1 MNKNFKK
8 LTRREFLELAAAGAA
23 GTAALSLGL
32 PAAFASTPKRG
43 GTATCGMSFLIQ
55 TPDPH
60 RYTGTWARQ
69 CMAPCWEGLT
79 TPTPLADYLRIS
91 KEKGPEAVPDVQPQL
106 AESWDIEKDGTR
118 YVFYLKKGVKFH
130 TGKELDSEDVK
141 WNWERIKDPAHISTS
156 RKLLTM
162 YLESI
167 ETPDKYTVVANL
179 SQPYGAFLVA
189 NSFGNTVILPKDS
202 IPQGVIWGVTQSFTP
217 PAAAPPGTGPFKMV
231 EYQQKNQ
238 AVFERFDDY
247 RVAGKP
253 YLDKIV
259 YKVISQ
265 DVPRTMAFR
274 KGDLDYIYG
283 PEPNWLSPRIKGKPR
298 YQQIT
303 LEDEKINLIPMLNG
317 STLTIYVNAH
327 EGTDTPFK
335 DVRVRQALDYCI
347 DREKLANALYGD
359 LGVPMGQGFHPEIS
373 PWGFE
378 DIKAR
383 EPNIGKAK
391 QLLKEA
397 GYADGVDV
405 EFKITPTWGKND
417 LMAQIVQQMAKPAG
431 FRIKIVQQV
440 GVEYW
445 ANLRKY
451 TFQLQVWTLEKTD
464 PMHHYYPYL
473 HTDPIKPY
481 NGHAPV
487 TGIKDPEMDKLLEI
501 MAGEADLS
509 KRRAAFKKVVERCN
523 EQAYLIPYLMNV
535 GALAW
540 STRVQGFNPLAYY
553 QPEQAFVDAWIEA

>member
-1 MNKNFKK
+1 MSTDQKK
-8 LTRREFLELAAAGAA
+8 ITRREFLELTAAGAV
-23 GTAALSLGL
+23 GAAAYSLGL
-32 PAAFASTPKRG
+32 PAALASTPRRG
-43 GTATCGMSFLIQ
+43 GTLTCGMAFLIQ

-60 RYTGTWARQ
+60 RYTGLWARQ

-79 TPTPLADYLRIS
+79 TPTSTAEYLRIS
-91 KEKGPEAVPDVQPQL
+91 REKGPEAVPDVQPQL
-106 AESWDIEKDGTR
+106 AESWEIEKNGTR
-118 YVFYLKKGVKFH
+118 YVFHLKKGVKFH

-141 WNWERIKDPAHISTS
+141 WNWERIKDPVHISTS
-156 RKLLTM
+156 RKLLTA

-189 NSFGNTVILPKDS
+189 NAFGNTVILPKDS
-202 IPQGVIWGVTQSFTP
+202 IPHGVIWGVTQSFKP

-238 AVFERFDDY
+238 AVFERFDGY
-247 RVAGKP
+247 HLAGKP

-274 KGDLDYIYG
+274 KGDLDYIYN
-283 PEPNWLSPRIKGKPR
+283 PEPNWLSPKIKGKPR
-298 YQQIT
+298 NQLIT
-303 LEDEKINLIPMLNG
+303 LADEKINLIPVL
-317 STLTIYVNAH
+317 SDTTLTIYVNSH

-335 DVRVRQALDYCI
+335 DVRVRQALDHCI
-347 DREKLANALYGD
+347 DRKKLAHALYGD
-359 LGVPMGQGFHPEIS
+359 LGIPMAQGFHWEIS

-378 DIKAR
+378 DIQPREPDIDKAR
-383 EPNIGKAK
+383 

-397 GYADGVDV
+397 GYPDGVDV

-431 FRIKIVQQV
+431 FRIKIIQQV

-445 ANLRKY
+445 ANLRRY
-451 TFQLQVWTLEKTD
+451 TFQLQAWSLEKTD
-464 PMHHYYPYL
+464 PMNFYYPYL
-473 HTDPIKPY
+473 HTDPVKPY

-487 TGIKDPEMDKLLEI
+487 TGVKDPEMDKLLDD
-501 MAGEADLS
+501 MAAETDLA
-509 KRRAAFKKVVERCN
+509 RRREKFKKVLERCN
-523 EQAYLIPYLMNV
+523 EQVYLIPYMMNIS
-535 GALAW
+535 ALAW
-540 STRVQGFNPLAYY
+540 STRVKNFNPLAYY
-553 QPEQAFVDAWIEA
+553 HPEQAFVDAWIET